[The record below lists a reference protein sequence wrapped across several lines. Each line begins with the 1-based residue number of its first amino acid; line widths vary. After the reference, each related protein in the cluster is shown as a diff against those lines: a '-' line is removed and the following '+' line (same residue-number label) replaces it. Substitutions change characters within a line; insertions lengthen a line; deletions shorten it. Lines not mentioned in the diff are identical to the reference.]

1 MIANFPWTFETAMGA
16 IFICLVLMVLALA
29 LLLIVLEMVQELSE
43 YRKSKEKR

>member
-29 LLLIVLEMVQELSE
+29 LLLIVLEMVQKLSE
-43 YRKSKEKR
+43 YRKRNKE